1 MVLVMKIFPIRRQ
14 GTDLGIFNV
23 TTMNHA
29 KSIGC
34 HWGSKVCYP
43 YSGAPRPGGTSNGGD
58 SDLMHHT
65 GPSLGPAAVSSALT
79 QLLFGWFC
87 SSIYRRTGAISVG
100 ISQRLF
106 MSAPSA
112 CTRYVRLQVPGRL
125 GASGR
130 TPLLCQRDQ
139 FVCPDCSSNDIKVK
153 MIKDVLL
160 YMGSSAQYLIQGCL
174 GGPIYHKMLWPLA
187 IVTLSLRWNEDDFHT
202 GMPYQT
208 AHGI

>member
-1 MVLVMKIFPIRRQ
+1 
-14 GTDLGIFNV
+14 
-23 TTMNHA
+23 MNHA
-29 KSIGC
+29 KALAAIG
-34 HWGSKVCYP
+34 
-43 YSGAPRPGGTSNGGD
+43 GARSVIRTVVPLDQEGLQMEVD

-130 TPLLCQRDQ
+130 TPLLCQRI
-139 FVCPDCSSNDIKVK
+139 S
-153 MIKDVLL
+153 L
-160 YMGSSAQYLIQGCL
+160 SA
-174 GGPIYHKMLWPLA
+174 
-187 IVTLSLRWNEDDFHT
+187 
-202 GMPYQT
+202 
-208 AHGI
+208 